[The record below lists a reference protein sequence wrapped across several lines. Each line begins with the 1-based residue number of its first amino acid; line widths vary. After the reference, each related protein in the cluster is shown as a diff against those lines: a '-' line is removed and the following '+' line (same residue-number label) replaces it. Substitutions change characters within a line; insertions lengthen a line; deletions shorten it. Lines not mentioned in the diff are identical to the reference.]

1 MDAGQKRF
9 KATEERKEEDK
20 KKMSEKEKKTL
31 KKRKNRSWKIV
42 QFYDFY
48 SSY

>member
-9 KATEERKEEDK
+9 KATEESKEEDK
-20 KKMSEKEKKTL
+20 KKMSKKEKKTL
-31 KKRKNRSWKIV
+31 KKRKNRRWKSV